1 MLLFVVCCFL
11 TKSTFSKN
19 SFRNTISVS
28 NSLDPDQA
36 QHSVGPDLGPN
47 CLQKLSADDT
57 SRQRVKFFSIT
68 NNYGN
73 SLSINAAGLHTHTF
87 LLQSI
92 IRAAF
97 TTKKHQF
104 AFKTEINV
112 MYFGAVFCNLFILP
126 ERHST
131 GVISWFKSLH
141 AGYFC
146 MPFCRQLIF
155 QNQHFLKNNFSSG
168 LIWVQTVCSI
178 HQTTKEVNCR
188 QIVNAQ
194 LSKC

>member
-1 MLLFVVCCFL
+1 M
-11 TKSTFSKN
+11 
-19 SFRNTISVS
+19 S

-36 QHSVGPDLGPN
+36 RHYVGPDLGPN

-57 SRQRVKFFSIT
+57 TRQRVKFFSIT

-126 ERHST
+126 GRHST
-131 GVISWFKSLH
+131 GIISWFKSLH
-141 AGYFC
+141 VGYFN
-146 MPFCRQLIF
+146 MLF
-155 QNQHFLKNNFSSG
+155 FLLSADFSKPTFYSKMKKVNKQC
-168 LIWVQTVCSI
+168 LLDTPRTVRVREKTCQVIVQTS
-178 HQTTKEVNCR
+178 R
-188 QIVNAQ
+188 
-194 LSKC
+194 L

>member
-1 MLLFVVCCFL
+1 MP
-11 TKSTFSKN
+11 
-19 SFRNTISVS
+19 

-36 QHSVGPDLGPN
+36 RRSVGPDLGPN

-92 IRAAF
+92 IRVAF

-131 GVISWFKSLH
+131 GIIISWFKSLH

-146 MPFCRQLIF
+146 MLFCLFVLLLYFQSQQLRSWRDGQF
-155 QNQHFLKNNFSSG
+155 
-168 LIWVQTVCSI
+168 T
-178 HQTTKEVNCR
+178 
-188 QIVNAQ
+188 
-194 LSKC
+194 